1 MPVLIPAGV
10 DPHTHPLGD
19 LRTAG
24 EEARRGGTTTL
35 LAFTAPRPGEMP
47 AAAYARA
54 RDELV
59 PLTDVAVHLHPAIWE
74 PDRLTRADLVELAR
88 LGARAVKL
96 FLAYGELGMK
106 ASDRTLYETLRDA
119 TRLGMLVRVHCEN
132 GDAVDALVD
141 EKLAAGHTGP
151 EGFVASRPGLVEE
164 EAVERT
170 LTLARL
176 ADAPVYLVHLTTAA
190 SLDLV
195 RRARARG
202 QVVWAEACTHHLLL
216 DDTCYL
222 RADAARYLV
231 VPPLR
236 ARTDVDA
243 LWQAIEDGTIDAVGS
258 DHATAPFVPQVEAG
272 DFRSLPYGFGGVGLR
287 VPLVLSEG
295 TRRGLPIDDL
305 SRVLSSGP
313 ARAFGLDPPGECIQW
328 DPAREWTVEGGPF
341 DGLLV
346 RGAFAG

>member
-1 MPVLIPAGV
+1 
-10 DPHTHPLGD
+10 
-19 LRTAG
+19 
-24 EEARRGGTTTL
+24 
-35 LAFTAPRPGEMP
+35 
-47 AAAYARA
+47 
-54 RDELV
+54 
-59 PLTDVAVHLHPAIWE
+59 
-74 PDRLTRADLVELAR
+74 
-88 LGARAVKL
+88 
-96 FLAYGELGMK
+96 
-106 ASDRTLYETLRDA
+106 
-119 TRLGMLVRVHCEN
+119 MLVRVHCEN

-141 EKLAAGHTGP
+141 GGVAGHTGA

-164 EAVERT
+164 EAVGRT
-170 LTLARL
+170 LMLARF
-176 ADAPVYLVHLTTAA
+176 ADAPVYLVHLTTAG

-216 DDTCYL
+216 DDTRYL

-272 DFRSLPYGFGGVGLR
+272 DFRSTAVRLRRRRPPCAARALRGHASRAPDRRPLPPR
-287 VPLVLSEG
+287 V
-295 TRRGLPIDDL
+295 
-305 SRVLSSGP
+305 SSGP
-313 ARAFGLDPPGECIQW
+313 ARAFGLEPPGECIEW

-346 RGAFAG
+346 RGALAG